1 MYHSHYTQAQRP
13 QYLQLLAQ
21 AEELLPQALINAD
34 ALRTVIRAA
43 SAVRGS
49 DAQLSRMKHPVT
61 PQQYTTLI
69 SLIHTSRTYVNN
81 FWPEAST
88 TPLPALGCSPA
99 NPKVVVNPT
108 SQPPKQPVHP
118 STPTSPA
125 LGGSPAKPK
134 VVVNPAIPT
143 SQLSTLNSQLSNT
156 PIQHLDQYL
165 PLLSPKL
172 QHQAAVLQQKYAALN
187 DAHETLSRL
196 TRQALSLPSPSPSSS
211 PAVGGSSANTPP
223 TVLGDS
229 VAKPILISPSVRRE
243 LSYYAQQVDHLVRV
257 IDTFW
262 LQVHAERQ
270 ALEGKPVTLEYKAY
284 LDQLAAKFPMEE
296 PLRTWGEYTKE
307 EIEAMANYSPTPALS
322 GSPAESPS
330 SSLHPTL
337 QALGCTIDELTQAR
351 IIRDKKL
358 LRVKPPQK
366 ITERAKSL
374 RIQAMEELHAWG
386 QYIEK
391 AQKECLEKM
400 GIEVP
405 EDYLSPFIT
414 MTEEERRDRKRSHDR
429 ANYHRNKPLAVKLGI
444 AKKQKE
450 DQKNDNPYK
459 PNS

>member
-49 DAQLSRMKHPVT
+49 DAQLSRIKHPVT

-69 SLIHTSRTYVNN
+69 SLIRTSRTYVNN
-81 FWPEAST
+81 FWPEAT
-88 TPLPALGCSPA
+88 TPALGGSTVKQ
-99 NPKVVVNPT
+99 KVVVNSI
-108 SQPPKQPVHP
+108 SQPNRQPIPH

-125 LGGSPAKPK
+125 LGGSTAKPKAVANPTSQPAKPSATPLPAPSGFPT
-134 VVVNPAIPT
+134 VNSA
-143 SQLSTLNSQLSNT
+143 

-196 TRQALSLPSPSPSSS
+196 TRQAL
-211 PAVGGSSANTPP
+211 TP

-229 VAKPILISPSVRRE
+229 VAKPIPISPSVRRE

-270 ALEGKPVTLEYKAY
+270 ALEGKPVTPEYKAY

-307 EIEAMANYSPTPALS
+307 EIEAMANYTAPPAS
-322 GSPAESPS
+322 DGSTVSA
-330 SSLHPTL
+330 LHPTL

-358 LRVKPPQK
+358 LRVKAPQK
-366 ITERAKSL
+366 VTERAKSL

-391 AQKECLEKM
+391 VQKECLEKM

-405 EDYLSPFIT
+405 EDYLSPFLT
-414 MTEEERRDRKRSHDR
+414 MTEEERRERKRAHDR

>member
-69 SLIHTSRTYVNN
+69 SLIRTSRTYVNN
-81 FWPEAST
+81 FWPEAT
-88 TPLPALGCSPA
+88 LTPPPALGGSPS
-99 NPKVVVNPT
+99 KKKMVVKPT
-108 SQPPKQPVHP
+108 SQPK
-118 STPTSPA
+118 SPA
-125 LGGSPAKPK
+125 LGGSPAKPTPSPQPIPAQLQTPTQT
-134 VVVNPAIPT
+134 VN
-143 SQLSTLNSQLSNT
+143 SQLSTAPT
-156 PIQHLDQYL
+156 PHLDQYL

-172 QHQAAVLQQKYAALN
+172 QRQAAVLQQKYASLN

-196 TRQALSLPSPSPSSS
+196 TRKAISSAAPALGGS
-211 PAVGGSSANTPP
+211 PAKQS

-229 VAKPILISPSVRRE
+229 VANPSPISPSVRRE

-270 ALEGKPVTLEYKAY
+270 ALEGKPVTPEYKAY

-307 EIEAMANYSPTPALS
+307 EIEAMANYTAPPAS
-322 GSPAESPS
+322 DGSTVSA
-330 SSLHPTL
+330 LHPTL

-358 LRVKPPQK
+358 LRVKAPQK
-366 ITERAKSL
+366 VTERAKSL

-405 EDYLSPFIT
+405 EDYLSPFLT
-414 MTEEERRDRKRSHDR
+414 MTEEERRDRKRAHDR

>member
-69 SLIHTSRTYVNN
+69 SLIRTSRTYVNN

-88 TPLPALGCSPA
+88 TPLPALGGSPA
-99 NPKVVVNPT
+99 KPKEVVNSI
-108 SQPPKQPVHP
+108 SQPPKQPIPH

-125 LGGSPAKPK
+125 LSGFPAKPK
-134 VVVNPAIPT
+134 VVVKPT
-143 SQLSTLNSQLSNT
+143 SQPAKPSATPLPAPSGFPTVNST

-196 TRQALSLPSPSPSSS
+196 TRQAL
-211 PAVGGSSANTPP
+211 TP
-223 TVLGDS
+223 TALGDS
-229 VAKPILISPSVRRE
+229 VAKPIPISPSLRRE
-243 LSYYAQQVDHLVRV
+243 LSYYAQQVDHLVRI

-270 ALEGKPVTLEYKAY
+270 TLEGKPVTPEYKAY

-307 EIEAMANYSPTPALS
+307 EIETMANYSPAPALG
-322 GSPAESPS
+322 GSFAESPS

-366 ITERAKSL
+366 VTERAKSL

-405 EDYLSPFIT
+405 EDYLSPFLT
-414 MTEEERRDRKRSHDR
+414 MTEEERRDRKRAHDR

>member
-81 FWPEAST
+81 FWPEAT
-88 TPLPALGCSPA
+88 TPALGGYPA
-99 NPKVVVNPT
+99 KKKGVVNPT
-108 SQPPKQPVHP
+108 SQPPKQPIPH

-143 SQLSTLNSQLSNT
+143 SQLSTLNSQLPT

-196 TRQALSLPSPSPSSS
+196 TRQAFSLPSPSPSSS
-211 PAVGGSSANTPP
+211 PAVGGSP
-223 TVLGDS
+223 
-229 VAKPILISPSVRRE
+229 AKPIPISPSVRRE
-243 LSYYAQQVDHLVRV
+243 LSYYAQQVDHLVRI

-270 ALEGKPVTLEYKAY
+270 ALEGKPVTSEYKAY

-307 EIEAMANYSPTPALS
+307 EIETMANYSPAPALG

-414 MTEEERRDRKRSHDR
+414 MTEEERRDRKRAHDR

>member
-13 QYLQLLAQ
+13 QYLQLLAK

-81 FWPEAST
+81 FWPEAT
-88 TPLPALGCSPA
+88 TPALGGYPA
-99 NPKVVVNPT
+99 KKKVVVNPT
-108 SQPPKQPVHP
+108 SQPPKQPIPH

-134 VVVNPAIPT
+134 VVVDTAIPT
-143 SQLSTLNSQLSNT
+143 PQLSTLNSQLSNT
-156 PIQHLDQYL
+156 HIQHLDQYL

-196 TRQALSLPSPSPSSS
+196 TRQALTSSSPSPASS
-211 PAVGGSSANTPP
+211 PAVGGSP
-223 TVLGDS
+223 
-229 VAKPILISPSVRRE
+229 AKPIPISPSVRRE
-243 LSYYAQQVDHLVRV
+243 LSYYAQQVDHLVRI

-270 ALEGKPVTLEYKAY
+270 ALEGKPVTPEYKAY

-296 PLRTWGEYTKE
+296 PLRTWGEYTKA
-307 EIEAMANYSPTPALS
+307 EIEAMANYSPAPAL
-322 GSPAESPS
+322 GSSPVESPS
-330 SSLHPTL
+330 SSLHPTI

-358 LRVKPPQK
+358 LRIKPPQK

-414 MTEEERRDRKRSHDR
+414 MTEEERRDRKRAHDR

-459 PNS
+459 PNSQLLTPNS

>member
-1 MYHSHYTQAQRP
+1 MYHSHYTPAQRP
-13 QYLQLLAQ
+13 QYLELLAK

-34 ALRTVIRAA
+34 ALCTVIRAA

-69 SLIHTSRTYVNN
+69 SLVRTSRTYVNN
-81 FWPEAST
+81 FWPEAN
-88 TPLPALGCSPA
+88 TPTDPASPA
-99 NPKVVVNPT
+99 IAGLPTKKKLVVKPT
-108 SQPPKQPVHP
+108 SQPATTSFTKPRTSP
-118 STPTSPA
+118 TPPA
-125 LGGSPAKPK
+125 LGGSNAKPT
-134 VVVNPAIPT
+134 PA
-143 SQLSTLNSQLSNT
+143 SQLSPVPT
-156 PIQHLDQYL
+156 PHLDQYL

-172 QHQAAVLQQKYAALN
+172 QRQAAVLQQKYASLN

-196 TRQALSLPSPSPSSS
+196 TRKALSTSS
-211 PAVGGSSANTPP
+211 
-223 TVLGDS
+223 TVPGDS
-229 VAKPILISPSVRRE
+229 VAKPTSPASPALDGSPVKSTSISPSISRE

-270 ALEGKPVTLEYKAY
+270 ALEGKPVTNEYKAY
-284 LDQLAAKFPMEE
+284 LDQLSAKYPMEE

-307 EIEAMANYSPTPALS
+307 EIEAMATYTASPAID
-322 GSPAESPS
+322 GSPVNPI
-330 SSLHPTL
+330 HPTL
-337 QALGCTIDELTQAR
+337 QALGCTIDDLTQAR
-351 IIRDKKL
+351 IIRDKKVL
-358 LRVKPPQK
+358 RLRVPQK

-386 QYIEK
+386 IYIEK
-391 AQKECLEKM
+391 AQKECLDKM

-405 EDYLSPFIT
+405 EEYLSPFLT
-414 MTEEERRDRKRSHDR
+414 MTDEERRDRKRAHDR
-429 ANYHRNKPLAVKLGI
+429 ANYHRHKPLAVKLDI

-459 PNS
+459 SHS

>member
-49 DAQLSRMKHPVT
+49 DAQLSRMKHPIT

-69 SLIHTSRTYVNN
+69 SLIRTSRTYVNN

-88 TPLPALGCSPA
+88 TPLPALGGSPA
-99 NPKVVVNPT
+99 KPKVVVNPT
-108 SQPPKQPVHP
+108 SQPPKQPIPH

-125 LGGSPAKPK
+125 LSGFPAKPK
-134 VVVNPAIPT
+134 VVVNPVIPT
-143 SQLSTLNSQLSNT
+143 PQPSTANCQLPT

-196 TRQALSLPSPSPSSS
+196 TRQALSPSSPSPASS
-211 PAVGGSSANTPP
+211 PAVGGSPANTPP
-223 TVLGDS
+223 TALGDS
-229 VAKPILISPSVRRE
+229 AAKPTPISLSLRRE

-270 ALEGKPVTLEYKAY
+270 ALEGKPVTPEYKAY

-307 EIEAMANYSPTPALS
+307 EIEAMANYTAPPAS
-322 GSPAESPS
+322 GGSTVSA
-330 SSLHPTL
+330 LHPTL

-366 ITERAKSL
+366 VTERAKSL

-386 QYIEK
+386 HYIEK

-405 EDYLSPFIT
+405 EDYLSPFLT
-414 MTEEERRDRKRSHDR
+414 MTEEERRDRKRAHDR

>member
-13 QYLQLLAQ
+13 QYLQLLAK

-88 TPLPALGCSPA
+88 TPLPALGGSPA
-99 NPKVVVNPT
+99 KPKSVVNPT
-108 SQPPKQPVHP
+108 SQPPKKPIPH

-125 LGGSPAKPK
+125 LGCSPAKPK

-143 SQLSTLNSQLSNT
+143 SQLSTLNSQLPT

-211 PAVGGSSANTPP
+211 PAVGGSP
-223 TVLGDS
+223 
-229 VAKPILISPSVRRE
+229 AKPIPISPSVRRE
-243 LSYYAQQVDHLVRV
+243 LSYYAQRVDHLVRI

-270 ALEGKPVTLEYKAY
+270 ALEGKPVTPEYKAY

-337 QALGCTIDELTQAR
+337 QALGCNIDELTQAR

-366 ITERAKSL
+366 VTERAKSL

-414 MTEEERRDRKRSHDR
+414 MTEEERRDRKRAHDR

>member
-1 MYHSHYTQAQRP
+1 M
-13 QYLQLLAQ
+13 
-21 AEELLPQALINAD
+21 
-34 ALRTVIRAA
+34 
-43 SAVRGS
+43 
-49 DAQLSRMKHPVT
+49 
-61 PQQYTTLI
+61 
-69 SLIHTSRTYVNN
+69 
-81 FWPEAST
+81 
-88 TPLPALGCSPA
+88 
-99 NPKVVVNPT
+99 
-108 SQPPKQPVHP
+108 
-118 STPTSPA
+118 
-125 LGGSPAKPK
+125 
-134 VVVNPAIPT
+134 
-143 SQLSTLNSQLSNT
+143 
-156 PIQHLDQYL
+156 
-165 PLLSPKL
+165 
-172 QHQAAVLQQKYAALN
+172 
-187 DAHETLSRL
+187 
-196 TRQALSLPSPSPSSS
+196 
-211 PAVGGSSANTPP
+211 
-223 TVLGDS
+223 
-229 VAKPILISPSVRRE
+229 
-243 LSYYAQQVDHLVRV
+243 
-257 IDTFW
+257 
-262 LQVHAERQ
+262 HAERQ
-270 ALEGKPVTLEYKAY
+270 ALEGKPVTPEYKAY

-307 EIEAMANYSPTPALS
+307 EIEAMANYSPAPALG

-358 LRVKPPQK
+358 LRVKQPQK

-405 EDYLSPFIT
+405 ENYLSPFIT
-414 MTEEERRDRKRSHDR
+414 MTEEERRDRKRAHDR

>member
-69 SLIHTSRTYVNN
+69 SLIRTSRTYVNN
-81 FWPEAST
+81 FWPEATT
-88 TPLPALGCSPA
+88 TPLPALGGSPA
-99 NPKVVVNPT
+99 KPKVVVNPI
-108 SQPPKQPVHP
+108 SQPNKQPIPH

-134 VVVNPAIPT
+134 AVVKPAIPT
-143 SQLSTLNSQLSNT
+143 PQLSTVNCQLPT

-196 TRQALSLPSPSPSSS
+196 TRQALSASSPSPASS
-211 PAVGGSSANTPP
+211 PALGGSPAKQS

-229 VAKPILISPSVRRE
+229 VANPSPISPSVRRE

-270 ALEGKPVTLEYKAY
+270 ALEGKPVTPEYKAY

-307 EIEAMANYSPTPALS
+307 EIEAMANYTAPPAS
-322 GSPAESPS
+322 DGSTVSA
-330 SSLHPTL
+330 LHPTL

-358 LRVKPPQK
+358 LRVKAPQK
-366 ITERAKSL
+366 VTERAKSL

-405 EDYLSPFIT
+405 EDYLSPFLT
-414 MTEEERRDRKRSHDR
+414 MTEEERRDRKRAHDR

>member
-69 SLIHTSRTYVNN
+69 SLVRTSRTYVNN
-81 FWPEAST
+81 FWPEANT
-88 TPLPALGCSPA
+88 TPLPALGGSTVKQ
-99 NPKVVVNPT
+99 KVVVNSI
-108 SQPPKQPVHP
+108 SQPNKQPIPH
-118 STPTSPA
+118 STSTSPA
-125 LGGSPAKPK
+125 LGGSPAKTK
-134 VVVNPAIPT
+134 AVVKPAIPT
-143 SQLSTLNSQLSNT
+143 PQQSTVNCQLPT

-196 TRQALSLPSPSPSSS
+196 TRQALSPSSPSPASS
-211 PAVGGSSANTPP
+211 PAVGGFPAKQS

-229 VAKPILISPSVRRE
+229 VAKPSPISPSVRRE

-270 ALEGKPVTLEYKAY
+270 ALEGKPVTNEYKAY
-284 LDQLAAKFPMEE
+284 LDQLSAKYPMEE

-307 EIEAMANYSPTPALS
+307 EIEAMATYTASPAID
-322 GSPAESPS
+322 GSPANPI
-330 SSLHPTL
+330 HPTL

-358 LRVKPPQK
+358 LRVKAPQK

-386 QYIEK
+386 IYIEK
-391 AQKECLEKM
+391 AQKECLDKM

-405 EDYLSPFIT
+405 EEYLSPFLT
-414 MTEEERRDRKRSHDR
+414 MTAEERRDRKRAHDR
-429 ANYHRNKPLAVKLGI
+429 ANYHRNKPLAVKLDI

-459 PNS
+459 SHS